1 MSAEGRVPGHLESG
15 EVAAFLDGAL
25 SPPDRS
31 RLAAHL
37 MQCDACRNELIEM
50 ARLFHTRPRRR
61 RWYVPVGAAT
71 AVAAAALL
79 LVVWSRP
86 GTEVAVPSGYREPA
100 VTTAVAPIAI
110 APRGV
115 ITLPLKLVWS
125 AVPRADRYRLTLF
138 DATGIVVWETQTAD
152 TVAPLPESMR
162 LRPGAP
168 YLWKVEAQT
177 GWRRWV
183 GSDLVEFSIVSPRP

>member
-1 MSAEGRVPGHLESG
+1 MSVEGRVPGHLESG

-25 SPPDRS
+25 PPPDRS

-37 MQCDACRNELIEM
+37 VQCDACRDELIEM
-50 ARLFHTRPRRR
+50 ARLLHTRPQRR
-61 RWYVPVGAAT
+61 RWYVPVGAAA

-79 LVVWSRP
+79 LLVWPRP
-86 GTEVAVPSGYREPA
+86 GNEVAVPPGYREPA

-115 ITLPLKLVWS
+115 ITRPLNLVWS
-125 AVPRADRYRLTLF
+125 TVPRVDRYRLTLF
-138 DATGIVVWETQTAD
+138 DATGTVVWETQTTD

-162 LRPGAP
+162 LRPGASS
-168 YLWKVEAQT
+168 LWKVEAPT
-177 GWRRWV
+177 GWSRWV
-183 GSDLVEFSIVSPRP
+183 GSDLVKFSIGSPRP